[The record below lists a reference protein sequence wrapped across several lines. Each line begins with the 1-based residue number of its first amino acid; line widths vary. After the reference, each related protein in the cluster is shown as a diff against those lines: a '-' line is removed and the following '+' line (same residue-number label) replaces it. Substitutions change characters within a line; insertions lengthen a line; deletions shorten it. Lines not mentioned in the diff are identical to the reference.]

1 MMIKQSIEGASV
13 DIIGANS
20 LPDVADGVV
29 SADEAGSTRNEIP
42 GRRSRTIT
50 DKGRSIRLSTL
61 KERREK
67 INARL
72 QKNSNTIED
81 LLFSTRDVVAVDK

>member
-1 MMIKQSIEGASV
+1 MIKQSIEGASV

-20 LPDVADGVV
+20 LPDAAGGVV

-42 GRRSRTIT
+42 GIRSRTIT

-72 QKNSNTIED
+72 QKNSSTIED
-81 LLFSTRDVVAVDK
+81 LLFSTRDVVAVN